1 MQVLLVMAEL
11 LIWTLILLF
20 LFALGYAAGAAA
32 GLSEPVCI
40 RMGVVAAVGS
50 LIMIT
55 AIILRN
61 SWRTR
66 RSEVPPPAD
75 DPPDMDHYWSRD

>member
-32 GLSEPVCI
+32 GLGEPTCVRI
-40 RMGVVAAVGS
+40 GVFAVGGS

-61 SWRTR
+61 SWRAR
-66 RSEVPPPAD
+66 RSEEPPPEN